1 MKNLAKYIERKNAIA
16 AIFGEKFNFGNPVLD
31 INNLTQADI
40 KHLSDCLDGDLSPEN
55 LCCDGELRGPA
66 LAKKA
71 AFLNACVK
79 ELAAVS
85 KKVA

>member
-1 MKNLAKYIERKNAIA
+1 MKNLQLYIHHKNAYTA
-16 AIFGEKFNFGNPVLD
+16 LFVPSGRMLD
-31 INNLTQADI
+31 ITYLTKADCDF
-40 KHLSDCLDGDLSPEN
+40 LASCLDGDLSPEN

-71 AFLNACVK
+71 KFLNACVK